1 MSAPDVPAERGASGT
16 MNRRRQRLAATAL
29 SFAAALVG
37 ASCSAPGSLESAAG
51 GSTIGARMPDGK
63 LWMTE
68 NVGVAAADSY
78 CYADRESNCRRY
90 GRLYAWASAQ
100 QACLAFGDGWRLPTD
115 GDWRELARHFG
126 GVFDDAQDRGNAAY
140 HALLRGGRSGLG
152 AVLGGG
158 RTVDGQYD
166 DLDAHGFYWTASED
180 APDTALFYNFGRG
193 STALYRQTDGE
204 KPMALSVRCIQ

>member
-1 MSAPDVPAERGASGT
+1 MT
-16 MNRRRQRLAATAL
+16 NRRRKRLAATAL
-29 SFAAALVG
+29 TFAAALVG
-37 ASCSAPGSLESAAG
+37 ASCSTPAPLEDGPG

-63 LWMTE
+63 LWMIE

-78 CYADRESNCRRY
+78 CYADRENNCRLY
-90 GRLYAWASAQ
+90 GRLYTWTSAQ
-100 QACLAFGDGWRLPTD
+100 QACLAFGEGWRLPTD

-126 GVFDDAQDRGNAAY
+126 GVFDDSQDRGNAAY
-140 HALLRGGRSGLG
+140 HALLRGGRSGFD
-152 AVLGGG
+152 AVLSGG
-158 RTVDGQYD
+158 RAVDGRYD

-180 APDTALFYNFGRG
+180 APGTALFYNFGRG